1 MVESIGI
8 KDDESMFE
16 EYRLMER
23 AREHLQELT
32 PTEKLALQA
41 FDINVLRDS
50 KTGKNVI
57 I

>member
-1 MVESIGI
+1 MKGI
-8 KDDESMFE
+8 KDDEALFE
-16 EYRLMER
+16 EFRLMER

-41 FDINVLRDS
+41 FGIDVLRNS
-50 KTGKNVI
+50 ETGESEI

>member
-32 PTEKLALQA
+32 PTEKLALEA
-41 FDINVLRDS
+41 IGINILRDTQ
-50 KTGKNVI
+50 TGENVI